1 MGYDGLVPIVRT
13 IGLTSYFGS
22 DRLNRG
28 ICSLCRFL
36 AFIGEPILLDH
47 VMTDQ
52 AHSLV
57 SQSMAAREAKTDVNA
72 DGCGLGWYGERQ
84 SPGIYRSIL
93 PAWSDP
99 NLLGLLGQ
107 IRSKLFMAH
116 VRSATSGGVSY
127 TNCHPFT
134 HSNLLFM
141 HNGMISNYR
150 KLRPRIEALIDE
162 ELSENIHGTTDSEAM
177 FHVALSRGLLTDPY
191 AAISRTLRDI
201 VAITAA
207 YDQPERVRFA
217 AAHSNGDELW
227 GFRWASDHR
236 PPTLYHRAVGNGT
249 VLASE
254 PFGEDAHSWN
264 AVPPNTAVRITRDG
278 AVGLFSLNP
287 SSSMQ

>member
-1 MGYDGLVPIVRT
+1 M
-13 IGLTSYFGS
+13 
-22 DRLNRG
+22 
-28 ICSLCRFL
+28 CRFL

-72 DGCGLGWYGERQ
+72 DGCGLGWYGEREA
-84 SPGIYRSIL
+84 PGIYRSIL

-107 IRSKLFMAH
+107 IRSRLFMAH

-150 KLRPRIEALIDE
+150 KLRARVEALIAE
-162 ELSENIHGTTDSEAM
+162 ELYENCHGTTDSEAM
-177 FHVALSRGLLTDPY
+177 FHIALSRGLLTDPY
-191 AAISRTLRDI
+191 SAITSTLRD
-201 VAITAA
+201 VVDITSA
-207 YDQPERVRFA
+207 YDLPERVRFA
-217 AAHSNGDELW
+217 AALSNGEELW
-227 GFRWASDHR
+227 GFRWASDDR
-236 PPTLYHRAVGNGT
+236 PPTLYYRKVGNGT

-254 PFGEDAHSWN
+254 PFDEEAEAWN
-264 AVPPNTAVRITRDG
+264 AVPPNTAVRITPGG
-278 AVGLFSLNP
+278 AVELFPINLAAG
-287 SSSMQ
+287 MH

>member
-1 MGYDGLVPIVRT
+1 
-13 IGLTSYFGS
+13 
-22 DRLNRG
+22 
-28 ICSLCRFL
+28 LCRFL

-72 DGCGLGWYGERQ
+72 DGCGLGWYGEREA
-84 SPGIYRSIL
+84 PGIYRSIL

-107 IRSKLFMAH
+107 IRSRLFMAH

-150 KLRPRIEALIDE
+150 KLRARVEALIAE
-162 ELSENIHGTTDSEAM
+162 EHYENCHGTTDSEAM
-177 FHVALSRGLLTDPY
+177 FHIALSRGLLTDPY
-191 AAISRTLRDI
+191 SAIAHTLRDV
-201 VAITAA
+201 VAITSA
-207 YDQPERVRFA
+207 YDRPERVRFA
-217 AAHSNGDELW
+217 AALSDGEELW
-227 GFRWASDHR
+227 GFRWASDDR
-236 PPTLYHRAVGNGT
+236 PPTLYYREVGNGT

-254 PFGEDAHSWN
+254 PFDEEAEPWS
-264 AVPPNTAVRITRDG
+264 AVPPNTAVRITSGGTVD
-278 AVGLFSLNP
+278 LFPINLAAGVH
-287 SSSMQ
+287 